1 LTQIKELFVQSGTD
15 ISTRNQQMAIITLT
29 TDMGLRDYYVGA
41 LKGAIYSQVDDVE
54 IVDISHHIKPFDTYQ
69 AAFVLR
75 NAYVDFPPGTI
86 HIIGVNPDAAHD
98 LNHLIVRYTDQYF
111 IGADN
116 GVFSLL
122 FDKRVDDVFELNLS
136 QDSDDL
142 TFVTKNLFAKAACH
156 LARGG
161 TPEVIGKRIEGIR
174 QSERF
179 RPVIDNHLIKGT
191 VIYIDSYGNVITNI
205 SHQLYRDVGKGRD
218 FSLQM
223 GLSKHDIREIKTVYN
238 EVKEGEKLAL
248 FGSSGFLE
256 IAINKG
262 TPESGG
268 GAHML
273 FGLKVNDTI
282 RIEFNANQNRK
293 DDFPT

>member
-1 LTQIKELFVQSGTD
+1 
-15 ISTRNQQMAIITLT
+15 MAIITLT

-41 LKGAIYSQVDDVE
+41 LKGAIYSQVPGVT
-54 IVDISHHIKPFDTYQ
+54 IVDISHHIKSFDTNQ

-75 NAYVDFPPGTI
+75 NAYRDFPPGTI
-86 HIIGVNPDAAHD
+86 HVIGVNPDASEKVD
-98 LNHLIVRYTDQYF
+98 HLIVKCNDQYF

-116 GVFSLL
+116 GMFSLL
-122 FDKRVDDVFELNLS
+122 FDIKVDDVFELNLS

-161 TPEVIGKRIEGIR
+161 TPEVIGKRTSGFRE
-174 QSERF
+174 SERF
-179 RPVIDNHLIKGT
+179 RPVIDTHLIKGT

-205 SHQLYRDVGKGRD
+205 SHQLFREVGRGRD
-218 FSLQM
+218 FTIQM
-223 GLSKHDIREIKTVYN
+223 GLLKHDIREICTKYN
-238 EVKEGEKLAL
+238 DVKEGEKLAL

-268 GAHML
+268 GAQTL
-273 FGLKVNDTI
+273 FGLKINDTI

-293 DDFPT
+293 DDFPS